1 MDEQLKV
8 RIVVD
13 KSDFNKG
20 ITDVKKELK
29 STANSTKQGV
39 SGVSQEVK
47 SVAGSIKQSI
57 ASAIGVA
64 IPTIGRIR
72 NEIKSLKKELKA
84 PLKGS
89 YEGFAREAERT
100 YSKMYKKYK
109 SQGFDDETA
118 KHKAGWS
125 PEFDEVMGRWN
136 AFNESMEEFER
147 RTSKAHRQLAEV
159 RKTGYDIVTLP
170 FQGMK
175 RGLSSIFSTLGNGLK
190 QTAQFKALALLFRKI
205 KNSDFG
211 EAVGKWAGS
220 IKTAI
225 KESIGAIGA
234 WIKAIIAFAGVI
246 TGVVFSVSKLGDSI
260 DKGSQKMNMSAEQ
273 YQKWSYAMELSGSSI
288 EELREGYNQM
298 SGQISQAVNGTEES
312 QKAFQRLGVNLKDA
326 QGNLRSTGDIFED
339 VVVSLQSM
347 DNATERTALAY
358 KLFGESTSKLNPLL
372 NNNAN
377 FLKDVVRTQ
386 DALGSQMSG
395 SLVSASAKFQ
405 DAITTMKQGW
415 QGFKNVLGETFM
427 PVIQKVVV
435 WVTVAIAKISALL
448 RVLFGIKKD
457 KSSETMNKAT
467 NSVSSYTGAV
477 NKATDAVKKLKKQTM
492 GFDEMNILQGQD
504 TASGSGSGAVDA
516 GYGIDVGG
524 GGSVGTLLP
533 EDALADIESFE
544 KKMDQ
549 IGGKIAGWVTALGI
563 LGGAILFIIGG
574 ISLNIPMILAGA
586 TLCGIGIAV
595 GNGSGVLDG
604 ISPIIKAI
612 VMALGTFA
620 TVLLVVKEAIIAVKG
635 AQAALNIVMNANP
648 IGLVIAAVAALVA
661 AFIYLW
667 NNCEEF
673 RQFFINL
680 WEQLKEVVKAVADW
694 FVQAW
699 TDIKNFF
706 VNLWNSIKDGAVN
719 VWNGIKNVFSVVGN
733 WFYNSVISPVANFF
747 SGMWNKLKSG
757 AKNAWDGIKS
767 VFSTVANFFGDVF
780 SKAWKKV
787 KDIFSTGGKIFDGIK
802 DGIVKAFKTI
812 VNAIISGINKVV
824 AIPFNGINW
833 ALNKIKSVSILGLKP
848 FDWISTI
855 SVPQIPKLAKGGI
868 TNGATLAEIGE
879 AGREMVLP
887 LEANTQWM
895 DLLAEK
901 INQRQGRSIPTKLIL
916 QVNGRTFGETAIEN
930 INEITK
936 QTGTLPLVFA

>member
-47 SVAGSIKQSI
+47 NVAGSIRQSI
-57 ASAIGVA
+57 ATAIGVA
-64 IPTIGRIR
+64 IPQIGLVKKEVKALK
-72 NEIKSLKKELKA
+72 NEI
-84 PLKGS
+84 KGS
-89 YEGFAREAERT
+89 YEGFAREFDRT

-109 SQGFDDETA
+109 SQGFDDKTA
-118 KHKAGWS
+118 QQKAAWS
-125 PEFDEVMGRWN
+125 PEVNDVMGRWDK
-136 AFNESMEEFER
+136 FNEGMEELAGQ
-147 RTSKAHRQLAEV
+147 TSLAHVKLVEL
-159 RKTGYDIVTLP
+159 RKTVYDVATRPL
-170 FQGMK
+170 QAMK

-190 QTAQFKALALLFRKI
+190 ETAQFKALASLFGKI

-211 EAVGKWAGS
+211 EAVSKWAGS

-234 WIKAIIAFAGVI
+234 WIKALIAFAGVI
-246 TGVVFSVSKLGDSI
+246 TAVVNSVTKLGDSI
-260 DKGSQKMNMSAEQ
+260 DKGSQRMNMSTEQ
-273 YQKWSYAMELSGSSI
+273 YQKWAYAMELSGSSI

-372 NNNAN
+372 NNNGN

-467 NSVSSYTGAV
+467 TSVSSYTGAV

-504 TASGSGSGAVDA
+504 TASGSGSGAGDA
-516 GYGIDVGG
+516 GYGIDI
-524 GGSVGTLLP
+524 GGSEGSIGTLLP
-533 EDALADIESFE
+533 EDALTDIENFE

-549 IGGKIAGWVTALGI
+549 IGGKIAGWVTALAI
-563 LGGAILFIIGG
+563 LGGAILLVIGAL
-574 ISLNIPMILAGA
+574 SLNIPMVLAGA
-586 TLCGIGIAV
+586 ALCGIGIAV
-595 GNGSGVLDG
+595 GDASGTFSAWGDWLNGIWESISTWFSNTISAIGDFFSRVWNG
-604 ISPIIKAI
+604 IKEGAKSAVDAI
-612 VMALGTFA
+612 VGFFSN
-620 TVLLVVKEAIIAVKG
+620 IAVWYYT
-635 AQAALNIVMNANP
+635 NVIEP
-648 IGLVIAAVAALVA
+648 INN
-661 AFIYLW
+661 FFSDLW
-667 NNCEEF
+667 KS
-673 RQFFINL
+673 I
-680 WEQLKEVVKAVADW
+680 KETAKSVADW
-694 FVQAW
+694 FVEAW
-699 TDIKNFF
+699 NNIKDFF
-706 VNLWNSIKDGAVN
+706 VNLWTKIKDGAVN
-719 VWNGIKNVFSVVGN
+719 GWNNIKNVFSTVGT
-733 WFYNSVISPVANFF
+733 WYYSHVIEPVNNFF
-747 SGMWNKLKSG
+747 SGMWDKVKNG
-757 AKNAWDGIKS
+757 AKNAWDGIKN
-767 VFSTVANFFGDVF
+767 VFSTVAQFFGDIF

-802 DGIVKAFKTI
+802 EGIVNAFKAI
-812 VNAIISGINKVV
+812 VNAIITGINKVV

-887 LEANTQWM
+887 LESNTQWM
-895 DLLAEK
+895 DLLADK

>member
-8 RIVVD
+8 KIVVD

-57 ASAIGVA
+57 ATAIGVA
-64 IPTIGRIR
+64 IPQIGLVKKEIR
-72 NEIKSLKKELKA
+72 ALKNEIKGSTEAFERETTRTFKKI
-84 PLKGS
+84 
-89 YEGFAREAERT
+89 
-100 YSKMYKKYK
+100 YKKYK
-109 SQGFDDETA
+109 SQGFDNKTA
-118 KHKAGWS
+118 IVKAQQA
-125 PEFDEVMGRWN
+125 PELKEVLGRWDAFDEKMG
-136 AFNESMEEFER
+136 ELEKQ
-147 RTSKAHRQLAEV
+147 TSKAHVALV
-159 RKTGYDIVTLP
+159 RFQKTVYDMATRPL
-170 FQGMK
+170 QAMK

-190 QTAQFKALALLFRKI
+190 ATAQFKALSLLFGKI
-205 KNSDFG
+205 KDSKL
-211 EAVGKWAGS
+211 GKAIERWSGS
-220 IKTAI
+220 VKTAI
-225 KESIGAIGA
+225 GENIKAIKAWVKSIIYTIGAITA
-234 WIKAIIAFAGVI
+234 
-246 TGVVFSVSKLGDSI
+246 VVFSVSKLGDSI
-260 DKGSQKMNMSAEQ
+260 DKGSQKMNMSTDQ
-273 YQKWSYAMELSGSSI
+273 YQKWAYAMELSGSSI

-415 QGFKNVLGETFM
+415 QGFKNVLGETFL

-435 WVTVAIAKISALL
+435 WITVAVAKISALL

-457 KSSETMNKAT
+457 KSSETMSKAT

-504 TASGSGSGAVDA
+504 TASGSGSGAGDV
-516 GYGIDVGG
+516 GYGVNVGG
-524 GGSVGTLLP
+524 SEGSIGTLLP

-544 KKMDQ
+544 KKMDE
-549 IGGKIAGWVTALGI
+549 IGGKVAGWVTALSI
-563 LGGAILFIIGG
+563 LGGVILLVIGAL
-574 ISLNIPMILAGA
+574 SLNIPMVLAGV
-586 TLCGIGIAV
+586 TLAGIGVAV
-595 GNGSGVLDG
+595 GDASGTFSAWDEWLNGIWES
-604 ISPIIKAI
+604 ISTWFSNTISAIGDFFSRVWNDIKEGAKSAVDAI
-612 VMALGTFA
+612 VGFFA
-620 TVLLVVKEAIIAVKG
+620 
-635 AQAALNIVMNANP
+635 NIGEWFYTNVIEP
-648 IGLVIAAVAALVA
+648 IGN
-661 AFIYLW
+661 FFSELW
-667 NNCEEF
+667 QN
-673 RQFFINL
+673 I
-680 WEQLKEVVKAVADW
+680 KETAKSVADW
-694 FVQAW
+694 FVEAW
-699 TDIKNFF
+699 TDIKDFF
-706 VNLWNSIKDGAVN
+706 VNIWNSIKEKASNTWD
-719 VWNGIKNVFSVVGN
+719 GIKNVFSVVGN
-733 WFYNSVISPVANFF
+733 WFYDKVISPVANFF
-747 SGMWNKLKSG
+747 SGMWNKLKNG

-767 VFSTVANFFGDVF
+767 VFSTVANFFGDIF

-802 DGIVKAFKTI
+802 DGIVNAFKAI
-812 VNAIISGINKVV
+812 VNAIISGINRVV

-855 SVPQIPKLAKGGI
+855 SVPQIPRLAKGGI

-895 DLLAEK
+895 DLLADK
-901 INQRQGRSIPTKLIL
+901 INQRQGRSTPTKLIL

>member
-8 RIVVD
+8 KIVVD

-20 ITDVKKELK
+20 ITDVKKELN
-29 STANSTKQGV
+29 STAKSTKQGV
-39 SGVSQEVK
+39 SGVSQEVMNA
-47 SVAGSIKQSI
+47 AGIIKQSI
-57 ASAIGVA
+57 SSALGVA
-64 IPTIGRIR
+64 LPTIGLIR
-72 NEIKSLKKELKA
+72 KEVKGLSKELKEVFKSGTY
-84 PLKGS
+84 KGF
-89 YEGFAREAERT
+89 EREFVQT
-100 YSKMYKKYK
+100 FDKVYKKFRDK
-109 SQGFDDETA
+109 GFSDMEARDKASSTPEVEKALEQWEAYNTKMEAVKKGMTEAQSALFDYRDDMNDFF
-118 KHKAGWS
+118 KRIGDIGPIKAIK
-125 PEFDEVMGRWN
+125 N
-136 AFNESMEEFER
+136 AF
-147 RTSKAHRQLAEV
+147 
-159 RKTGYDIVTLP
+159 
-170 FQGMK
+170 
-175 RGLSSIFSTLGNGLK
+175 SSLGKGLK
-190 QTAQFKALALLFRKI
+190 ETAQFKALANVFQKI
-205 KNSDFG
+205 KNSRFG
-211 EAVGKWAGS
+211 EWFRHLG
-220 IKTAI
+220 TAI

-234 WIKAIIAFAGVI
+234 WIKAIIAFAGAM
-246 TGVVFSVSKLGDSI
+246 TAVVFSVSKLGDSI
-260 DKGSQKMNMSAEQ
+260 DKGSQRMNMSAEQ
-273 YQKWSYAMELSGSSI
+273 YQKWAYAMELSGSSI

-372 NNNAN
+372 NNNGN

-467 NSVSSYTGAV
+467 NSVSSYAGAV

-504 TASGSGSGAVDA
+504 TASGSGSGAGDV
-516 GYGIDVGG
+516 GYGINVGG
-524 GGSVGTLLP
+524 SEGSIGTLLP
-533 EDALADIESFE
+533 EDALADIENFE

-563 LGGAILFIIGG
+563 LGGMILLIIGAY
-574 ISLNIPMILAGA
+574 SLNIPMVLAGA
-586 TLCGIGIAV
+586 TLAGIGIAV
-595 GNGSGVLDG
+595 GDASGTFSAWDEWLNGIWESISTWFSNTISAIGDFFSRVWNG
-604 ISPIIKAI
+604 IKEGAKSAVDAI
-612 VMALGTFA
+612 VGFFS
-620 TVLLVVKEAIIAVKG
+620 
-635 AQAALNIVMNANP
+635 NIGNWFYTNVIEP
-648 IGLVIAAVAALVA
+648 IGN
-661 AFIYLW
+661 FFSDLW
-667 NNCEEF
+667 
-673 RQFFINL
+673 QSI
-680 WEQLKEVVKAVADW
+680 KETAKSVADW
-694 FVQAW
+694 FVEAW

-706 VNLWNSIKDGAVN
+706 VDTWNSIKEKASNTWD
-719 VWNGIKNVFSVVGN
+719 GIKNVFSVVGN

-747 SGMWNKLKSG
+747 SGMWDKVKNG
-757 AKNAWDGIKS
+757 AKNAWEGIKS
-767 VFSTVANFFGDVF
+767 VFSTVANFFGDIF

-802 DGIVKAFKTI
+802 DGIVNAFKAI
-812 VNAIISGINKVV
+812 VNAIITGINRVV
-824 AIPFNGINW
+824 AIPFDGINW
-833 ALNKIKSVSILGLKP
+833 ALNKIKNISIFGLKP
-848 FDWISTI
+848 FDWIYTI
-855 SVPQIPKLAKGGI
+855 SVPQIPRLAKGGI

-887 LEANTQWM
+887 LESNTQWM
-895 DLLAEK
+895 DLLADK

-916 QVNGRTFGETAIEN
+916 QVNGRTLGETTIEN

>member
-47 SVAGSIKQSI
+47 DAAGMIKQSI
-57 ASAIGVA
+57 SSALGVA
-64 IPTIGRIR
+64 LPTIGLIR
-72 NEIKSLKKELKA
+72 KEVKGLSKELKEVFKSGTY
-84 PLKGS
+84 KG
-89 YEGFAREAERT
+89 
-100 YSKMYKKYK
+100 
-109 SQGFDDETA
+109 
-118 KHKAGWS
+118 
-125 PEFDEVMGRWN
+125 
-136 AFNESMEEFER
+136 FER
-147 RTSKAHRQLAEV
+147 GFIQAFDKAYEKFRDMGFSDMGARDKASSTPEV
-159 RKTGYDIVTLP
+159 EEALEQWEAYNTKMDAV
-170 FQGMK
+170 K
-175 RGLSSIFSTLGNGLK
+175 RGMSEAQIAFIDFKDDMRDKVTRPVQVAKKALLVLGNGLK
-190 QTAQFKALALLFRKI
+190 ETAQFQALAIAFQRI
-205 KNSDFG
+205 KNSRFG
-211 EAVGKWAGS
+211 EWVRHLG
-220 IKTAI
+220 TAI
-225 KESIGAIGA
+225 KESIGVIAGWA
-234 WIKAIIAFAGVI
+234 AALIAFAAVI
-246 TGVVFSVSKLGDSI
+246 TKVVNSVTKLGDSI
-260 DKGSQKMNMSAEQ
+260 DKGSQKMNMSTEQ
-273 YQKWSYAMELSGSSI
+273 YQKWAYAMELSGSSI

-372 NNNAN
+372 NNNGN

-386 DALGSQMSG
+386 EALGSQMSG
-395 SLVSASAKFQ
+395 SLVAASAKFQ

-435 WVTVAIAKISALL
+435 WITVAIAKISALL

-467 NSVSSYTGAV
+467 TSVSSYTGAV

-504 TASGSGSGAVDA
+504 TASGSGSGAGDV

-524 GGSVGTLLP
+524 SEGSIGTLLP

-549 IGGKIAGWVTALGI
+549 IGGKIAGWVTALAI
-563 LGGAILFIIGG
+563 LGGGILFVIGAL
-574 ISLNIPMILAGA
+574 SLNIPLFLAGA
-586 TLCGIGIAV
+586 TLAGIGVAV
-595 GNGSGVLDG
+595 GDASGTFSAWGEWLNGIWESISTWFSNTISAIGDFFTRVWNG
-604 ISPIIKAI
+604 IKEGAKSAVDAI
-612 VMALGTFA
+612 VGFFSNIGQWFYTNVIEPVGNFFTDLWQSI
-620 TVLLVVKEAIIAVKG
+620 KETA
-635 AQAALNIVMNANP
+635 
-648 IGLVIAAVAALVA
+648 
-661 AFIYLW
+661 
-667 NNCEEF
+667 
-673 RQFFINL
+673 
-680 WEQLKEVVKAVADW
+680 KAVADW

-699 TDIKNFF
+699 TDIKDFF
-706 VNLWNSIKDGAVN
+706 VNIWNSIKEKASNTWD
-719 VWNGIKNVFSVVGN
+719 GIKNVFSVVGN
-733 WFYNSVISPVANFF
+733 WFHDKVISPVANFF
-747 SGMWNKLKSG
+747 SGMWDKLKNG
-757 AKNAWDGIKS
+757 AKNAWAGIKS
-767 VFSTVANFFGDVF
+767 VFSTVANFFGDIF

-802 DGIVKAFKTI
+802 DGIVNAFKAI
-812 VNAIISGINKVV
+812 VNAIITGINKVV

-833 ALNKIKSVSILGLKP
+833 ALNKIKSISILGLKP
-848 FDWISTI
+848 FDWIDTI

-887 LEANTQWM
+887 LESNTQWM
-895 DLLAEK
+895 DLLADK

-916 QVNGRTFGETAIEN
+916 QVNGRTLGETAIEN

>member
-8 RIVVD
+8 KIVVD

-57 ASAIGVA
+57 ATAIGVA
-64 IPTIGRIR
+64 IPQIGLVKKEVKALK
-72 NEIKSLKKELKA
+72 NEI
-84 PLKGS
+84 KGS
-89 YEGFAREAERT
+89 YEGFAREFDRT

-109 SQGFDDETA
+109 SQGFDDKTA
-118 KHKAGWS
+118 QQKAAWS
-125 PEFDEVMGRWN
+125 PEVDDVMERWD
-136 AFNESMEEFER
+136 AFNEKMENLAGQ
-147 RTSKAHRQLAEV
+147 TSEAHVKLVEL
-159 RKTGYDIVTLP
+159 RKTVYDIVTRPL
-170 FQGMK
+170 QAMK
-175 RGLSSIFSTLGNGLK
+175 RGLSSIFSTLGNGLRE
-190 QTAQFKALALLFRKI
+190 TSQFQGLASLFGKL
-205 KNSDFG
+205 KNSKFG
-211 EAVGKWAGS
+211 EAVSKWGGS
-220 IKTAI
+220 LKTAL

-246 TGVVFSVSKLGDSI
+246 TAVVNSVTKLGDSI
-260 DKGSQKMNMSAEQ
+260 DKGSQRMNMSTEQ
-273 YQKWSYAMELSGSSI
+273 YQKWAYAMELSGSSI

-372 NNNAN
+372 NNNGN
-377 FLKDVVRTQ
+377 FLRDVVRTQ

-395 SLVSASAKFQ
+395 SLVAASAKYQ
-405 DAITTMKQGW
+405 DAITTMKQAW
-415 QGFKNVLGETFM
+415 QGFKNVLGETFL

-435 WVTVAIAKISALL
+435 WVTVAVAKISALL

-477 NKATDAVKKLKKQTM
+477 NKATKAVKELKKQTM

-504 TASGSGSGAVDA
+504 TASGSGSGAGDV

-524 GGSVGTLLP
+524 SEGSIGTLLP

-549 IGGKIAGWVTALGI
+549 IGGKIAGWVTALSI
-563 LGGAILFIIGG
+563 LGGMILLVIGAW
-574 ISLNIPMILAGA
+574 SLNVPMVLAGA
-586 TLCGIGIAV
+586 ALTGIGLSIGETSGTLAAWDEWLNGIWESISTWFSNTISAIGDFFSRVWNDIKEGAKSAV
-595 GNGSGVLDG
+595 D
-604 ISPIIKAI
+604 AI
-612 VMALGTFA
+612 VGFFS
-620 TVLLVVKEAIIAVKG
+620 
-635 AQAALNIVMNANP
+635 NIGDWFYTNVIEP
-648 IGLVIAAVAALVA
+648 IGNFFSDLWQSIKDIAQSVG
-661 AFIYLW
+661 
-667 NNCEEF
+667 
-673 RQFFINL
+673 
-680 WEQLKEVVKAVADW
+680 DW

-699 TDIKNFF
+699 TDIKDFF
-706 VNLWNSIKDGAVN
+706 INLWNSIKEKASN
-719 VWNGIKNVFSVVGN
+719 TWEGIKNVFSVVGN
-733 WFYNSVISPVANFF
+733 WFYNSVISPVTNFF
-747 SGMWNKLKSG
+747 SGMWNKLKNG

-767 VFSTVANFFGDVF
+767 VFSTVGQFFGDVF

-787 KDIFSTGGKIFDGIK
+787 KDVFSTGGKIFDGIK
-802 DGIVKAFKTI
+802 DGIVNAFKAI
-812 VNAIISGINKVV
+812 VNAIISGINRVV

-855 SVPQIPKLAKGGI
+855 SVPQIPRLAKGGI

-887 LEANTQWM
+887 LESNTQWM
-895 DLLAEK
+895 DLLADK
-901 INQRQGRSIPTKLIL
+901 INQRQGRSTPTKLIL
-916 QVNGRTFGETAIEN
+916 QVNGRTLGETTIEN

>member
-8 RIVVD
+8 KIVVD

-39 SGVSQEVK
+39 SGVSQEIK

-109 SQGFDDETA
+109 SQGFDDKTA
-118 KHKAGWS
+118 QQKAGWS

-147 RTSKAHRQLAEV
+147 RTSLAKRQLVEV

-170 FQGMK
+170 FQGVK

-190 QTAQFKALALLFRKI
+190 QTAQFKALSSLFRKI

-211 EAVGKWAGS
+211 EAVSKWAGS

-260 DKGSQKMNMSAEQ
+260 DKGSQRMNMSAEQ
-273 YQKWSYAMELSGSSI
+273 YQKWAYAMKLSGSSI

-298 SGQISQAVNGTEES
+298 SGQISQAVNGTKES
-312 QKAFQRLGVNLKDA
+312 QKAFQRLGVNLKDTK
-326 QGNLRSTGDIFED
+326 GNLRSTGDIFED
-339 VVVSLQSM
+339 VVVSLQNM

-358 KLFGESTSKLNPLL
+358 KLFGESVSKLNPLL

-377 FLKDVVRTQ
+377 LLREVVRTQ
-386 DALGSQMSG
+386 NALGSQMSDN
-395 SLVSASAKFQ
+395 LVAESAKLQ
-405 DAITTMKQGW
+405 DAIATLGQAW
-415 QGFKNVLGETFM
+415 QGFKNLLGETFL
-427 PVIQKVVV
+427 PIIQKVVV
-435 WVTVAIAKISALL
+435 WITVAIAKITILL

-467 NSVSSYTGAV
+467 NSVSSYTGAIS
-477 NKATDAVKKLKKQTM
+477 KATDAVKEFKKQTM
-492 GFDEMNILQGQD
+492 GFDEMNIIQPTD
-504 TASGSGSGAVDA
+504 MATGSGAGAGDA
-516 GYGIDVGG
+516 GYNINM
-524 GGSVGTLLP
+524 GGSEGSLGSLLP
-533 EDALADIESFE
+533 EDALADIEAFE
-544 KKMDQ
+544 KKMDE
-549 IGGKIAGWVTALGI
+549 IGSKVAGWVTGLSI
-563 LGGAILFIIGG
+563 LAGLILLIIGAF
-574 ISLNIPMILAGA
+574 SLNIPLVLAGV
-586 TLCGIGIAV
+586 TLGGVGVAIGDASGTFSAWDEWLNGIGESISNWFSNTISAIGDFFTNIWNDIKDGAKSAV
-595 GNGSGVLDG
+595 DA
-604 ISPIIKAI
+604 IKGFFSDI
-612 VMALGTFA
+612 GDWFYTNVI
-620 TVLLVVKEAIIAVKG
+620 E
-635 AQAALNIVMNANP
+635 P
-648 IGLVIAAVAALVA
+648 IGNFFSDLWQDIKDIA
-661 AFIYLW
+661 
-667 NNCEEF
+667 NS
-673 RQFFINL
+673 
-680 WEQLKEVVKAVADW
+680 VADW

-706 VNLWNSIKDGAVN
+706 VDTWNSIKEKASNTWD
-719 VWNGIKNVFSVVGN
+719 GIKNVFSTVGN
-733 WFYNSVISPVANFF
+733 WFHDKVISPVGDFF
-747 SGMWNKLKSG
+747 SGMWGKLKKG
-757 AKNAWDGIKS
+757 AKDAWAGIKD
-767 VFSTVANFFGDVF
+767 VFSTVANFFGDIF

-802 DGIVKAFKTI
+802 DGIVDAFKTI
-812 VNAIISGINKVV
+812 VNAIITGINKVV
-824 AIPFNGINW
+824 ALPFKGINW
-833 ALNKIKSVSILGLKP
+833 ALNKIKNIEILGLKP
-848 FDWISTI
+848 FDWIDTI

-868 TNGATLAEIGE
+868 TNDATLAEIGE

>member
-8 RIVVD
+8 KIVVD

-47 SVAGSIKQSI
+47 GVAGSIKQSI

-72 NEIKSLKKELKA
+72 NEIKSLKKELKT

-109 SQGFDDETA
+109 SQGFDDKTA
-118 KHKAGWS
+118 QHKAGWS
-125 PEFDEVMGRWN
+125 PEFEKVMVGWN

-147 RTSKAHRQLAEV
+147 RTSLAKRQLVEV

-170 FQGMK
+170 FQGLK

-190 QTAQFKALALLFRKI
+190 QTAQFKALSSLFRKI

-211 EAVGKWAGS
+211 EAVSKWAGS

-260 DKGSQKMNMSAEQ
+260 DKGSQRMNMSAEQ
-273 YQKWSYAMELSGSSI
+273 YQKWAYAMKLSGSSI

-298 SGQISQAVNGTEES
+298 SGQISQAVNGTKES
-312 QKAFQRLGVNLKDA
+312 QKAFQRLGVNLKDTK
-326 QGNLRSTGDIFED
+326 GNLRSTGDIFED
-339 VVVSLQSM
+339 VVVSLQNM

-358 KLFGESTSKLNPLL
+358 KLFGESVSKLNPLL

-377 FLKDVVRTQ
+377 LLREVVRTQ
-386 DALGSQMSG
+386 NALGSQMSDN
-395 SLVSASAKFQ
+395 LVAESAKFQ
-405 DAITTMKQGW
+405 DAIATLGQAW
-415 QGFKNVLGETFM
+415 QGFKNLLGETFL
-427 PVIQKVVV
+427 PIIQKVVV
-435 WVTVAIAKISALL
+435 WITVAIAKITILL

-467 NSVSSYTGAV
+467 NSVSSYAGAV
-477 NKATDAVKKLKKQTM
+477 SKATDAVKEFKKQTM
-492 GFDEMNILQGQD
+492 GFDEMNIIQPTD
-504 TASGSGSGAVDA
+504 MATGSGAGAGDA
-516 GYGIDVGG
+516 GYNINM
-524 GGSVGTLLP
+524 GGSEGSIGSLLP
-533 EDALADIESFE
+533 EDALADIEAFE
-544 KKMDQ
+544 KKMDE
-549 IGGKIAGWVTALGI
+549 IGGKVAGWVTGLSI
-563 LGGAILFIIGG
+563 LAGLILLIIGAF
-574 ISLNIPMILAGA
+574 SLNIPLVLAGV
-586 TLCGIGIAV
+586 TLGGVGVAIGDASGTFSAWDEWLNGIGESISNWFSNTISAIGDFFTNIWNDIKDGAKSAV
-595 GNGSGVLDG
+595 DA
-604 ISPIIKAI
+604 IKGFFSDI
-612 VMALGTFA
+612 GDWFYTNVI
-620 TVLLVVKEAIIAVKG
+620 E
-635 AQAALNIVMNANP
+635 P
-648 IGLVIAAVAALVA
+648 IGNFFSDLWQDIKDIA
-661 AFIYLW
+661 
-667 NNCEEF
+667 NS
-673 RQFFINL
+673 
-680 WEQLKEVVKAVADW
+680 VADW

-706 VNLWNSIKDGAVN
+706 VDTWNSIKEKASNTWD
-719 VWNGIKNVFSVVGN
+719 GIKNVFSTVGN
-733 WFYNSVISPVANFF
+733 WFHEKVISPVGDFF
-747 SGMWNKLKSG
+747 SGMWGKLKKG
-757 AKNAWDGIKS
+757 AKDAWAGIKD
-767 VFSTVANFFGDVF
+767 VFSTVANFFGDIF

-802 DGIVKAFKTI
+802 DGIVDAFKTI
-812 VNAIISGINKVV
+812 VNAIITGINKVV
-824 AIPFNGINW
+824 ALPFKGINW
-833 ALNKIKSVSILGLKP
+833 ALNKIKNIEILGLKP
-848 FDWISTI
+848 FDWIDTI

-916 QVNGRTFGETAIEN
+916 
-930 INEITK
+930 
-936 QTGTLPLVFA
+936 

>member
-20 ITDVKKELK
+20 ITEVKKELN
-29 STANSTKQGV
+29 STTKSTKQGV

-57 ASAIGVA
+57 ATAIGVA
-64 IPTIGRIR
+64 IPSIGLVKKEVKALK
-72 NEIKSLKKELKA
+72 NEI
-84 PLKGS
+84 KGS
-89 YEGFAREAERT
+89 YEGFAREYDRT

-109 SQGFDDETA
+109 SQGFDDKTA
-118 KHKAGWS
+118 QQKAGWS
-125 PEFDEVMGRWN
+125 PEVNNVMERWD
-136 AFNESMEEFER
+136 AFNDKMEKLAGQ
-147 RTSKAHRQLAEV
+147 TSEAHVKLVEL
-159 RKTGYDIVTLP
+159 RKTVYDVVTLP
-170 FQGMK
+170 LQGMK
-175 RGLSSIFSTLGNGLK
+175 RGLSSIFSTLGKGLK
-190 QTAQFKALALLFRKI
+190 ETAQFKALSLLFRKI
-205 KNSDFG
+205 KDSKPG
-211 EAVGKWAGS
+211 EAVEKWAGS
-220 IKTAI
+220 VKTAI
-225 KESIGAIGA
+225 GENIKAIKAWVKTIIYTIGAITA
-234 WIKAIIAFAGVI
+234 
-246 TGVVFSVSKLGDSI
+246 VVFSVSKLGDSI
-260 DKGSQKMNMSAEQ
+260 DKGSQRMNMSTEQ
-273 YQKWSYAMELSGSSI
+273 YQKWAYAMELSGSSI

-372 NNNAN
+372 NNNGN

-435 WVTVAIAKISALL
+435 WVTVAVAKISALL

-467 NSVSSYTGAV
+467 TSVSSYTGAV

-504 TASGSGSGAVDA
+504 TASGSGSGAGDA

-524 GGSVGTLLP
+524 SEGSLGTLLP
-533 EDALADIESFE
+533 EDALADIENFE

-549 IGGKIAGWVTALGI
+549 IGGKISGWVTALAI
-563 LGGAILFIIGG
+563 LGGGILFVIGAL
-574 ISLNIPMILAGA
+574 SLNIPMFLAGA
-586 TLCGIGIAV
+586 TLAGIGIGIGNASGTFSAWGDWLNGIWESISTWFSNTISAIGDFFSNIWNDIKEGAKAAV
-595 GNGSGVLDG
+595 D
-604 ISPIIKAI
+604 AI
-612 VMALGTFA
+612 VGFFA
-620 TVLLVVKEAIIAVKG
+620 
-635 AQAALNIVMNANP
+635 NIGEWFYTNVIEP
-648 IGLVIAAVAALVA
+648 IGNFFSDLWQSIKDIA
-661 AFIYLW
+661 
-667 NNCEEF
+667 
-673 RQFFINL
+673 QS
-680 WEQLKEVVKAVADW
+680 VADW

-706 VNLWNSIKDGAVN
+706 VDIWNSIKEKASN
-719 VWNGIKNVFSVVGN
+719 TWEGIKNVFSVVRN
-733 WFYNSVISPVANFF
+733 WFHDKVISPVADFF
-747 SGMWNKLKSG
+747 SGMWNKLKNG
-757 AKNAWDGIKS
+757 AKDAWAGIKN
-767 VFSTVANFFGDVF
+767 VFSTVANFFGDIF

-802 DGIVKAFKTI
+802 DGIVDAFKTI
-812 VNAIISGINKVV
+812 VNAIITGINKVI
-824 AIPFNGINW
+824 ALPFKGINW
-833 ALNKIKSVSILGLKP
+833 ALNKIKNIEILGLKP

-887 LEANTQWM
+887 LESNTQWM
-895 DLLAEK
+895 DLLADK

>member
-57 ASAIGVA
+57 ATAIGVA
-64 IPTIGRIR
+64 IPSIGLVKK
-72 NEIKSLKKELKA
+72 EIKSLKNEI
-84 PLKGS
+84 KGS

-109 SQGFDDETA
+109 SQGFDDKTA
-118 KHKAGWS
+118 QQKAGWS

-136 AFNESMEEFER
+136 AFNEEMEGLER
-147 RTSKAHRQLAEV
+147 RTSLAHRNLVEL
-159 RKTGYDIVTLP
+159 RKTVYDMATRPL
-170 FQGMK
+170 QAMK

-190 QTAQFKALALLFRKI
+190 ETGQFKALSSLFRKI

-211 EAVGKWAGS
+211 EAVSKWAGS
-220 IKTAI
+220 LKTAL

-246 TGVVFSVSKLGDSI
+246 TAVVNSVTKLGDSI
-260 DKGSQKMNMSAEQ
+260 DKGSQKMNMSTEQ
-273 YQKWSYAMELSGSSI
+273 YQKWAYAMELSGSSI

-372 NNNAN
+372 NSNAN

-405 DAITTMKQGW
+405 DAITTMKQAW

-435 WVTVAIAKISALL
+435 WVTVAVAKISALL

-467 NSVSSYTGAV
+467 TSVSSYTGAV

-504 TASGSGSGAVDA
+504 SGSGSGSGAGDV

-524 GGSVGTLLP
+524 SEGSIGTLLP

-549 IGGKIAGWVTALGI
+549 IGGKVAGWVTALSI
-563 LGGAILFIIGG
+563 LGGVILLVIGAL
-574 ISLNIPMILAGA
+574 SLNIPMVLAGV
-586 TLCGIGIAV
+586 TLAGIGIGI
-595 GNGSGVLDG
+595 GNAS
-604 ISPIIKAI
+604 
-612 VMALGTFA
+612 GTFSA
-620 TVLLVVKEAIIAVKG
+620 WGEWLNGIWESISTWFSNTISAIGDFFSRVWNGIKEGAKSAVDAIKGFFSNIAVWYYT
-635 AQAALNIVMNANP
+635 NVIEPINNFF
-648 IGLVIAAVAALVA
+648 IGLWQSIKDTA
-661 AFIYLW
+661 
-667 NNCEEF
+667 
-673 RQFFINL
+673 
-680 WEQLKEVVKAVADW
+680 KSVADW
-694 FVQAW
+694 FVEAW
-699 TDIKNFF
+699 NNIKDFF
-706 VNLWNSIKDGAVN
+706 VNLWTKIKDGAVN
-719 VWNGIKNVFSVVGN
+719 GWNNIKNVFSTVGTWYYTN
-733 WFYNSVISPVANFF
+733 VIEPVNNFF
-747 SGMWNKLKSG
+747 SKMWDKVKNG
-757 AKNAWDGIKS
+757 AKNAWDGIKN
-767 VFSTVANFFGDVF
+767 VFSTVAQFFGDIF

-802 DGIVKAFKTI
+802 DGIVNAFKAI
-812 VNAIISGINKVV
+812 VNAIITGINKVV
-824 AIPFNGINW
+824 SIPFNGINW
-833 ALNKIKSVSILGLKP
+833 ALNKIKSIEILGLKP

-887 LEANTQWM
+887 LESNTQWM
-895 DLLAEK
+895 DLLADK

>member
-20 ITDVKKELK
+20 ITDVKKELS

-39 SGVSQEVK
+39 SGVSQEIRAA
-47 SVAGSIKQSI
+47 AGSIRQSI
-57 ASAIGVA
+57 ATAIGVA
-64 IPTIGRIR
+64 IPQIGRVKKEVR
-72 NEIKSLKKELKA
+72 SLKNE
-84 PLKGS
+84 LKGS
-89 YEGFAREAERT
+89 TEGFERETTRIF
-100 YSKMYKKYK
+100 KKQYKKYK
-109 SQGFDDETA
+109 SQGFDNKTA
-118 KHKAGWS
+118 IVKAGQSKEIKEILGKWDA
-125 PEFDEVMGRWN
+125 FDGKMG
-136 AFNESMEEFER
+136 ELEKQ
-147 RTSKAHRQLAEV
+147 TSKAHRQLVEF
-159 RKTGYDIVTLP
+159 RKTVYHIMTLP

-190 QTAQFKALALLFRKI
+190 DTSQFQGLASLFGKI
-205 KNSDFG
+205 KNSKFG
-211 EAVGKWAGS
+211 QAVGKWAGS
-220 IKTAI
+220 LKTAI
-225 KESIGAIGA
+225 KESIGAIAA
-234 WIKAIIAFAGVI
+234 WIKGLIAAAGVI
-246 TGVVFSVSKLGDSI
+246 TAVVNSVSKLGDSI
-260 DKGSQKMNMSAEQ
+260 DKGSQRMNMSAEQ
-273 YQKWSYAMELSGSSI
+273 YQKWAYAMELSGSSI

-372 NNNAN
+372 NNNGN

-395 SLVSASAKFQ
+395 SLVAASAKFQ

-467 NSVSSYTGAV
+467 TSVSSYTGAV

-504 TASGSGSGAVDA
+504 TASGSGSGAGDA

-524 GGSVGTLLP
+524 SEGSIGTLLP
-533 EDALADIESFE
+533 EDALADIENFE

-563 LGGAILFIIGG
+563 LGGAILLVIGAL
-574 ISLNIPMILAGA
+574 SLNIPMILAGA

-612 VMALGTFA
+612 VMALGTFTA
-620 TVLLVVKEAIIAVKG
+620 VLLVVKEAIIAVKG

-648 IGLVIAAVAALVA
+648 IGLVIAAVAALVV

-694 FVQAW
+694 FVEAW
-699 TDIKNFF
+699 NNIKDFF
-706 VNLWNSIKDGAVN
+706 INLWNSIKDGAVN
-719 VWNGIKNVFSVVGN
+719 GWNGIKNVFSVVGS
-733 WFYNSVISPVANFF
+733 WFYNSVISPVTNFF
-747 SGMWNKLKSG
+747 SGMWDKVKNG
-757 AKNAWDGIKS
+757 AKNAWDGIKN
-767 VFSTVANFFGDVF
+767 VFSTVAQFFGDVF

-802 DGIVKAFKTI
+802 DGIVNAFKAI
-812 VNAIISGINKVV
+812 VNAIISGINRVI
-824 AIPFNGINW
+824 AIPFDGINW
-833 ALNKIKSVSILGLKP
+833 ALNKIRNVSIFGLKP
-848 FDWISTI
+848 FDWIYTI
-855 SVPQIPKLAKGGI
+855 SVPQIPRLAKGGI

-887 LEANTQWM
+887 LESNTQWM
-895 DLLAEK
+895 DLLADK

-916 QVNGRTFGETAIEN
+916 QVNGRTLGETTIEN

>member
-8 RIVVD
+8 KIVVD

-29 STANSTKQGV
+29 STADSTKQGV

-57 ASAIGVA
+57 ATAIGVA
-64 IPTIGRIR
+64 IPQIGRVKKEVNALK
-72 NEIKSLKKELKA
+72 NEI
-84 PLKGS
+84 KGS
-89 YEGFAREAERT
+89 YEGFAREYERT

-109 SQGFDDETA
+109 SQGFDNKTA
-118 KHKAGWS
+118 QHKAAWS
-125 PEFDEVMGRWN
+125 PEVNNAMKKWD
-136 AFNESMEEFER
+136 AFNESMGELER
-147 RTSKAHRQLAEV
+147 RTSTAYVRLVEL
-159 RKTGYDIVTLP
+159 RKTVYDVATLP
-170 FQGMK
+170 FQGIK
-175 RGLSSIFSTLGNGLK
+175 RGLSSIFSTLGNGLN
-190 QTAQFKALALLFRKI
+190 QTAQFKALSSLFRKI

-211 EAVGKWAGS
+211 EAVSKWAGS

-260 DKGSQKMNMSAEQ
+260 DKGSQKMNMSAKQ
-273 YQKWSYAMELSGSSI
+273 YQKWAYAMKLSGSSI

-298 SGQISQAVNGTEES
+298 SGQISQAVNGTKES

-326 QGNLRSTGDIFED
+326 NGNLRSTGDIFED
-339 VVVSLQSM
+339 VVVSLQNM

-358 KLFGESTSKLNPLL
+358 KLFGESVSKLNPLL

-377 FLKDVVRTQ
+377 LLREVVRTQ
-386 DALGSQMSG
+386 NALGSQMSDN
-395 SLVSASAKFQ
+395 LVAESAKFQ
-405 DAITTMKQGW
+405 DAIATLGQAW
-415 QGFKNVLGETFM
+415 QGFKNLLGETFL
-427 PVIQKVVV
+427 PIIQKVVV
-435 WVTVAIAKISALL
+435 WITVAIAKITILL

-467 NSVSSYTGAV
+467 NSVSSYAGAV
-477 NKATDAVKKLKKQTM
+477 SKATDAVKEFKKQTM
-492 GFDEMNILQGQD
+492 GFDEMNIIQPTD
-504 TASGSGSGAVDA
+504 MATGSGAGAVDA
-516 GYGIDVGG
+516 GYGVNM
-524 GGSVGTLLP
+524 GGSEGSIGSLLP
-533 EDALADIESFE
+533 EDALADIEAFE
-544 KKMDQ
+544 KKMDD
-549 IGGKIAGWVTALGI
+549 IGGKVAGWVTGLSI
-563 LGGAILFIIGG
+563 LAGMILLIVGAF
-574 ISLNIPMILAGA
+574 SLNIPLVLAGV
-586 TLCGIGIAV
+586 TLAGIGVSIGDA
-595 GNGSGVLDG
+595 S
-604 ISPIIKAI
+604 
-612 VMALGTFA
+612 GTFSA
-620 TVLLVVKEAIIAVKG
+620 WDEWLNGIGESISTWFSNTISAIGDFFTNIWNDIKEGAKSAVDAIKG
-635 AQAALNIVMNANP
+635 FFSDIGDWFYTNVIEP
-648 IGLVIAAVAALVA
+648 IGNFFSDLWQDIKDIA
-661 AFIYLW
+661 
-667 NNCEEF
+667 NS
-673 RQFFINL
+673 
-680 WEQLKEVVKAVADW
+680 VADW
-694 FVQAW
+694 FVEAW

-706 VNLWNSIKDGAVN
+706 VDTWNSIKEKASNTWD
-719 VWNGIKNVFSVVGN
+719 GIKNVFSTVGN
-733 WFYNSVISPVANFF
+733 WFHDKVISPVGDFF
-747 SGMWNKLKSG
+747 SGMWGKLKKG
-757 AKNAWDGIKS
+757 AKDAWAGIKD
-767 VFSTVANFFGDVF
+767 VFSTVANFFGDIF

-802 DGIVKAFKTI
+802 DGIVDAFKTI
-812 VNAIISGINKVV
+812 VNAIITGINKVV
-824 AIPFNGINW
+824 ALPFKGINW
-833 ALNKIKSVSILGLKP
+833 ALNKIKNIEILGLKP
-848 FDWISTI
+848 FDWIDTI

>member
-8 RIVVD
+8 RVVVD

-20 ITDVKKELK
+20 ITEVKKELK

-39 SGVSQEVK
+39 SGVSQEIK
-47 SVAGSIKQSI
+47 GVAGSIKQSI

-109 SQGFDDETA
+109 SQGFDDKTA
-118 KHKAGWS
+118 QQKAGWS
-125 PEFDEVMGRWN
+125 TEFEKVMGKWN

-147 RTSKAHRQLAEV
+147 RTSLAKRQLVEV

-170 FQGMK
+170 FQGIK

-190 QTAQFKALALLFRKI
+190 QTAQFKALSSLFRKI

-211 EAVGKWAGS
+211 EAVSKWAGS

-260 DKGSQKMNMSAEQ
+260 DKGSQRMNMSAEQ
-273 YQKWSYAMELSGSSI
+273 YQKWAYAMKLSGSSI

-298 SGQISQAVNGTEES
+298 SGQISQAVNGTKES
-312 QKAFQRLGVNLKDA
+312 QKAFQRLGVNLKDTK
-326 QGNLRSTGDIFED
+326 GNLRSTGDIFED
-339 VVVSLQSM
+339 VVVSLQNM

-358 KLFGESTSKLNPLL
+358 KLFGESVSKLNPLL

-377 FLKDVVRTQ
+377 FLREVVRTQ
-386 DALGSQMSG
+386 NALGSQMSDN
-395 SLVSASAKFQ
+395 LVAESAKFQ
-405 DAITTMKQGW
+405 DAIATLGQAW
-415 QGFKNVLGETFM
+415 QGFKNLLGETFL
-427 PVIQKVVV
+427 PIIQKVVV
-435 WVTVAIAKISALL
+435 WITVAIAKITILL

-467 NSVSSYTGAV
+467 NSVSSYAGAV
-477 NKATDAVKKLKKQTM
+477 SKATDAVKEFKKQTM
-492 GFDEMNILQGQD
+492 GFDEMNIIQPTD
-504 TASGSGSGAVDA
+504 MATGSGAGAGDA
-516 GYGIDVGG
+516 GYNINM
-524 GGSVGTLLP
+524 GGSEGSLGSLLP
-533 EDALADIESFE
+533 EDALADIEAFE
-544 KKMDQ
+544 KKMDE
-549 IGGKIAGWVTALGI
+549 IGGKVAGWVTGLSI
-563 LGGAILFIIGG
+563 LAGLILLIIGAF
-574 ISLNIPMILAGA
+574 SLNIPLVLAGV
-586 TLCGIGIAV
+586 TLGGVGVAIGDASGTFSAWDEWLNGIGESITNWFSNTISAIGDFFSNIWNDIKDGAKSAV
-595 GNGSGVLDG
+595 DA
-604 ISPIIKAI
+604 IKGFFSDI
-612 VMALGTFA
+612 GDWFYTNVI
-620 TVLLVVKEAIIAVKG
+620 E
-635 AQAALNIVMNANP
+635 P
-648 IGLVIAAVAALVA
+648 IGNFFSDLWQDIKDIA
-661 AFIYLW
+661 
-667 NNCEEF
+667 NS
-673 RQFFINL
+673 
-680 WEQLKEVVKAVADW
+680 VADW

-706 VNLWNSIKDGAVN
+706 VDTWNSIKEKASNTWD
-719 VWNGIKNVFSVVGN
+719 GIKNVFSTVGN
-733 WFYNSVISPVANFF
+733 WFHDKVISPVGDFF
-747 SGMWNKLKSG
+747 SGMWGKLKKG
-757 AKNAWDGIKS
+757 AKDAWSGIKD
-767 VFSTVANFFGDVF
+767 VFSTVANFFGDIF

-802 DGIVKAFKTI
+802 DGIVDAFKTI
-812 VNAIISGINKVV
+812 VNAIITGINKVV
-824 AIPFNGINW
+824 ALPFKGINW
-833 ALNKIKSVSILGLKP
+833 ALNKIKNIEILGLKP
-848 FDWISTI
+848 FDWIDTI

-936 QTGTLPLVFA
+936 QTGVLPLVFA

>member
-8 RIVVD
+8 KIVVD

-29 STANSTKQGV
+29 STADSTKQGV

-57 ASAIGVA
+57 ATAIGVA
-64 IPTIGRIR
+64 IPQIGRVKKEVNALK
-72 NEIKSLKKELKA
+72 NEI
-84 PLKGS
+84 KGS
-89 YEGFAREAERT
+89 YEGFAREYERT

-109 SQGFDDETA
+109 SQGFDNKTA
-118 KHKAGWS
+118 QHKAAWS
-125 PEFDEVMGRWN
+125 PEVNNAMKKWD
-136 AFNESMEEFER
+136 AFNESMGELER
-147 RTSKAHRQLAEV
+147 RTSTAYVRLVEL
-159 RKTGYDIVTLP
+159 RKTVYDVATLP
-170 FQGMK
+170 FQGIK

-190 QTAQFKALALLFRKI
+190 QTAQFKALSSLFRKI

-211 EAVGKWAGS
+211 EAVSKWAGS

-260 DKGSQKMNMSAEQ
+260 DKGSQKMNMSAKQ
-273 YQKWSYAMELSGSSI
+273 YQKWAYAMKLSGSSI

-298 SGQISQAVNGTEES
+298 SGQISQAVNGTKES

-326 QGNLRSTGDIFED
+326 NGNLRSTGDIFED
-339 VVVSLQSM
+339 VVVSLQNM

-358 KLFGESTSKLNPLL
+358 KLFGESVSKLNPLL

-377 FLKDVVRTQ
+377 LLREVVRTQ
-386 DALGSQMSG
+386 NALGSQMSDN
-395 SLVSASAKFQ
+395 LVAESAKFQ
-405 DAITTMKQGW
+405 DAIATLGQAW
-415 QGFKNVLGETFM
+415 QGFKNLLGETFL
-427 PVIQKVVV
+427 PIIQKVVV
-435 WVTVAIAKISALL
+435 WITVAIAKITILL

-467 NSVSSYTGAV
+467 NSVSSYAGAV
-477 NKATDAVKKLKKQTM
+477 SKATDAVKEFKKQTM
-492 GFDEMNILQGQD
+492 GFDEMNIIQPTD
-504 TASGSGSGAVDA
+504 MATGSGAGAVDA
-516 GYGIDVGG
+516 GYGVNM
-524 GGSVGTLLP
+524 GGSEGSIGSLLP
-533 EDALADIESFE
+533 EDALADIEAFE
-544 KKMDQ
+544 KKMDD
-549 IGGKIAGWVTALGI
+549 IGGKVAGWVTGLSI
-563 LGGAILFIIGG
+563 LAGMILLIVGAF
-574 ISLNIPMILAGA
+574 SLNIPLVLAGV
-586 TLCGIGIAV
+586 TLAGIGVSIGDA
-595 GNGSGVLDG
+595 S
-604 ISPIIKAI
+604 
-612 VMALGTFA
+612 GTFSA
-620 TVLLVVKEAIIAVKG
+620 WDEWLNGIGESISTWFSNTISAIGDFFTNIWNDIKEGAKSAVDAIKG
-635 AQAALNIVMNANP
+635 FFSDIGDWFYTNVIEP
-648 IGLVIAAVAALVA
+648 IGNFFSDLWQDIKDIA
-661 AFIYLW
+661 
-667 NNCEEF
+667 NS
-673 RQFFINL
+673 
-680 WEQLKEVVKAVADW
+680 VADW
-694 FVQAW
+694 FVEAW

-706 VNLWNSIKDGAVN
+706 VDTWNSIKEKASNTWD
-719 VWNGIKNVFSVVGN
+719 GIKNVFSTVGN
-733 WFYNSVISPVANFF
+733 WFHDKVISPVGDFF
-747 SGMWNKLKSG
+747 SGMWGKLKKG
-757 AKNAWDGIKS
+757 AKDAWAGIKD
-767 VFSTVANFFGDVF
+767 VFSTVANFFGDIF

-802 DGIVKAFKTI
+802 DGIVDAFKTI
-812 VNAIISGINKVV
+812 VNAIITGINKVV
-824 AIPFNGINW
+824 ALPFKGINW
-833 ALNKIKSVSILGLKP
+833 ALNKIKNIEILGLKP
-848 FDWISTI
+848 FDWIDTI

>member
-8 RIVVD
+8 KIVVD

-20 ITDVKKELK
+20 ITDVKKELN
-29 STANSTKQGV
+29 STAKSTKQGV

-47 SVAGSIKQSI
+47 NAAGSIKQSI
-57 ASAIGVA
+57 ATAIGVA
-64 IPTIGRIR
+64 IP
-72 NEIKSLKKELKA
+72 SLGLVKKEVKALKNE
-84 PLKGS
+84 LKGS
-89 YEGFAREAERT
+89 YEGFAREYDRT
-100 YSKMYKKYK
+100 LKQMYKKYK
-109 SQGFDDETA
+109 SQGFDDKTA
-118 KHKAGWS
+118 QQKASWS
-125 PEFDEVMGRWN
+125 PEVNGVMGRWDK
-136 AFNESMEEFER
+136 FNEGMEELAGQ
-147 RTSKAHRQLAEV
+147 TSEAHARLVEL
-159 RKTGYDIVTLP
+159 RKTVYDIVTRPL
-170 FQGMK
+170 QAMK

-190 QTAQFKALALLFRKI
+190 ATAQFKALSLLFGKI
-205 KNSDFG
+205 KDSKL
-211 EAVGKWAGS
+211 GKAIEKWSGS
-220 IKTAI
+220 VKTAI
-225 KESIGAIGA
+225 GENIKAIKAWVKTIIYTIGAITA
-234 WIKAIIAFAGVI
+234 
-246 TGVVFSVSKLGDSI
+246 VVFSVSKLGDSI
-260 DKGSQKMNMSAEQ
+260 DKGSQRMNMSTEQ
-273 YQKWSYAMELSGSSI
+273 YQKWAYAMELSGSSI

-298 SGQISQAVNGTEES
+298 SGQISQAVNGTKES

-339 VVVSLQSM
+339 VVVSLQNM

-395 SLVSASAKFQ
+395 SLVAASAKFQ
-405 DAITTMKQGW
+405 DSITTMKQGW
-415 QGFKNVLGETFM
+415 QGFKNVLGETFL

-435 WVTVAIAKISALL
+435 WITVAVAKISALL

-457 KSSETMNKAT
+457 KSSETMSKAT
-467 NSVSSYTGAV
+467 TSVSSYTGAV

-504 TASGSGSGAVDA
+504 SGSGSGSGAGDA
-516 GYGIDVGG
+516 GYGIDI
-524 GGSVGTLLP
+524 GGSEGSIGTLLP

-549 IGGKIAGWVTALGI
+549 IGGKIAGWVTALAI
-563 LGGAILFIIGG
+563 LGGGILFVVGAL
-574 ISLNIPMILAGA
+574 SLNVPMFLAGA
-586 TLCGIGIAV
+586 TLAGIGIGIGNASGTFSAWGEWLNGIWESISTWFSNTISAIGDFFSRVWNDIKEGAKAAVDAIVGFFANIGNWFYTNVIEPV
-595 GNGSGVLDG
+595 GNFFSDLWQ
-604 ISPIIKAI
+604 SIKD
-612 VMALGTFA
+612 
-620 TVLLVVKEAIIAVKG
+620 IAK
-635 AQAALNIVMNANP
+635 L
-648 IGLVIAAVAALVA
+648 
-661 AFIYLW
+661 
-667 NNCEEF
+667 
-673 RQFFINL
+673 
-680 WEQLKEVVKAVADW
+680 VADW

-699 TDIKNFF
+699 TDIKDFF
-706 VNLWNSIKDGAVN
+706 VNIWNSIKEKASN
-719 VWNGIKNVFSVVGN
+719 TWEGIKNVFSTVGN
-733 WFYNSVISPVANFF
+733 WFHDKVISPVANFF
-747 SGMWNKLKSG
+747 SGMWDKLKNG
-757 AKNAWDGIKS
+757 AKNAWNGIKS
-767 VFSTVANFFGDVF
+767 VFSTVANFFGDIF

-802 DGIVKAFKTI
+802 DGIVNAFKTI
-812 VNAIISGINKVV
+812 VNAIITGINKVV
-824 AIPFNGINW
+824 ALPFKGINW
-833 ALNKIKSVSILGLKP
+833 ALNKIKSVEILGLKP

-887 LEANTQWM
+887 LESNTQWM
-895 DLLAEK
+895 DLLADK
-901 INQRQGRSIPTKLIL
+901 INQRQGRSIPTKLVL

>member
-8 RIVVD
+8 KIVVD

-20 ITDVKKELK
+20 ITDVKKELN
-29 STANSTKQGV
+29 STAKSTKQGV

-47 SVAGSIKQSI
+47 NAAGSIKQSI
-57 ASAIGVA
+57 ATAIGVA
-64 IPTIGRIR
+64 IP
-72 NEIKSLKKELKA
+72 SLGLVKKEVKALKNE
-84 PLKGS
+84 LKGS
-89 YEGFAREAERT
+89 YEGFAREYDRT
-100 YSKMYKKYK
+100 LKQMYKKYK
-109 SQGFDDETA
+109 SQGFDDKTA
-118 KHKAGWS
+118 QQKASWS
-125 PEFDEVMGRWN
+125 PEVNGVMGRWDK
-136 AFNESMEEFER
+136 FNEGMEELAGQ
-147 RTSKAHRQLAEV
+147 TSEAHARLVEL
-159 RKTGYDIVTLP
+159 RKTVYDMATRPL
-170 FQGMK
+170 QAMK

-190 QTAQFKALALLFRKI
+190 ATAQFKALSLLFGKI
-205 KNSDFG
+205 KDSKL
-211 EAVGKWAGS
+211 GKAIEKWSGS
-220 IKTAI
+220 VKTAI
-225 KESIGAIGA
+225 GENIKAIKAWVKTIIYTIGAITA
-234 WIKAIIAFAGVI
+234 
-246 TGVVFSVSKLGDSI
+246 VVFSVSKLGDSI
-260 DKGSQKMNMSAEQ
+260 DKGSQRMNMSTEQ
-273 YQKWSYAMELSGSSI
+273 YQKWAYAMELSGSSI

-339 VVVSLQSM
+339 VVVSLQNM

-395 SLVSASAKFQ
+395 SLVAASAKFQ
-405 DAITTMKQGW
+405 DSITTMKQGW
-415 QGFKNVLGETFM
+415 QGFKNVLGETFL

-435 WVTVAIAKISALL
+435 WITVAVAKISALL

-457 KSSETMNKAT
+457 KSSETMSKAT
-467 NSVSSYTGAV
+467 TSVSSYTGAV

-504 TASGSGSGAVDA
+504 SGSGSGSGAGDA
-516 GYGIDVGG
+516 GYGIDI
-524 GGSVGTLLP
+524 GGSEGSIGTLLP

-549 IGGKIAGWVTALGI
+549 IGGKIAGWVTALAI
-563 LGGAILFIIGG
+563 LGGGILFVVGAL
-574 ISLNIPMILAGA
+574 SLNVPMFLAGA
-586 TLCGIGIAV
+586 TLAGIGIGIGNASGTFSAWGEWLNGIWESISTWFSNTISAIGDFFSRVWNDIKEGAKAAVDAIVGFFANIGNWFYTNVIEPV
-595 GNGSGVLDG
+595 GNFFSDLWQ
-604 ISPIIKAI
+604 SIKD
-612 VMALGTFA
+612 
-620 TVLLVVKEAIIAVKG
+620 IAK
-635 AQAALNIVMNANP
+635 L
-648 IGLVIAAVAALVA
+648 
-661 AFIYLW
+661 
-667 NNCEEF
+667 
-673 RQFFINL
+673 
-680 WEQLKEVVKAVADW
+680 VADW

-699 TDIKNFF
+699 TDIKDFF
-706 VNLWNSIKDGAVN
+706 VNIWNSIKEKASN
-719 VWNGIKNVFSVVGN
+719 TWEGIKNVFSTVGN
-733 WFYNSVISPVANFF
+733 WFHDKVISPVANFF
-747 SGMWNKLKSG
+747 SGMWDKLKNG
-757 AKNAWDGIKS
+757 AKNAWNGIKS
-767 VFSTVANFFGDVF
+767 VFSTVANFFGDIF

-802 DGIVKAFKTI
+802 DGIVNAFKTI
-812 VNAIISGINKVV
+812 VNAIITGINKVV
-824 AIPFNGINW
+824 ALPFKGINW
-833 ALNKIKSVSILGLKP
+833 ALNKIKSVEILGLKP

-887 LEANTQWM
+887 LESNTQWM
-895 DLLAEK
+895 DLLADK
-901 INQRQGRSIPTKLIL
+901 INQRQGRSIPTKLVL

>member
-8 RIVVD
+8 KIVVD

-39 SGVSQEVK
+39 SSVSQEV
-47 SVAGSIKQSI
+47 SAAAGSIRQSI

-64 IPTIGRIR
+64 IPQIGRVKK
-72 NEIKSLKKELKA
+72 EVKSLKNEI
-84 PLKGS
+84 KGS
-89 YEGFAREAERT
+89 YEGFAREYDRT
-100 YSKMYKKYK
+100 LKTMYKKYK
-109 SQGFDDETA
+109 SQGFDDKTA
-118 KHKAGWS
+118 QHKAAWS
-125 PEFDEVMGRWN
+125 PEVNNVMERWDG
-136 AFNESMEEFER
+136 FNTQMEKLAGQ
-147 RTSKAHRQLAEV
+147 TSEAHVKLVEL
-159 RKTGYDIVTLP
+159 RKTVYDIVTLP
-170 FQGMK
+170 FQGLK

-190 QTAQFKALALLFRKI
+190 QTAQFKALSSLFRKI

-211 EAVGKWAGS
+211 EAVSKWAGS

-273 YQKWSYAMELSGSSI
+273 YQKWAYAMKLSGSSI

-298 SGQISQAVNGTEES
+298 SGQISQAVNGTKES
-312 QKAFQRLGVNLKDA
+312 QKAFQRLGVNLKDTK
-326 QGNLRSTGDIFED
+326 GNLRSTGDIFED
-339 VVVSLQSM
+339 VVVSLQNM

-358 KLFGESTSKLNPLL
+358 KLFGESVSKLNPLL

-377 FLKDVVRTQ
+377 LLREVVRTQ
-386 DALGSQMSG
+386 NALGSQMSDN
-395 SLVSASAKFQ
+395 LVAESAKFQ
-405 DAITTMKQGW
+405 DAIATLGQAW
-415 QGFKNVLGETFM
+415 QGFKNLLGETFL
-427 PVIQKVVV
+427 PIIQKVVV
-435 WVTVAIAKISALL
+435 WITVAIAKITILL

-467 NSVSSYTGAV
+467 NSVSSYAGAV
-477 NKATDAVKKLKKQTM
+477 SKATDAVKEFKKQTM
-492 GFDEMNILQGQD
+492 GFDEMNIIQPTDMATG
-504 TASGSGSGAVDA
+504 AGAGAVDA
-516 GYGIDVGG
+516 GYGMNI
-524 GGSVGTLLP
+524 GGSEGSIGSLLP
-533 EDALADIESFE
+533 EDALADIEAFE
-544 KKMDQ
+544 KKMDE
-549 IGGKIAGWVTALGI
+549 IGGKVAGWVTGLSI
-563 LGGAILFIIGG
+563 LAGMILLIVGAF
-574 ISLNIPMILAGA
+574 SLNIPLVLAGV
-586 TLCGIGIAV
+586 TLAGIGV
-595 GNGSGVLDG
+595 
-604 ISPIIKAI
+604 AI
-612 VMALGTFA
+612 GDASGTFSA
-620 TVLLVVKEAIIAVKG
+620 WDEWLNGIGESISNWCSNAISDIGDFFTNIWNDIKDGAKSAVDAIKG
-635 AQAALNIVMNANP
+635 FFSDIGDWFYTNVIEP
-648 IGLVIAAVAALVA
+648 IGNFFSDLWQDIKDIAQSVG
-661 AFIYLW
+661 
-667 NNCEEF
+667 
-673 RQFFINL
+673 
-680 WEQLKEVVKAVADW
+680 DW

-706 VNLWNSIKDGAVN
+706 VDTWNSIKEKASNTWD
-719 VWNGIKNVFSVVGN
+719 GIKNVFSTVGN
-733 WFYNSVISPVANFF
+733 WFHDKVISPVGDFF
-747 SGMWNKLKSG
+747 SGMWGKLKKG
-757 AKNAWDGIKS
+757 AKDAWSGIKD
-767 VFSTVANFFGDVF
+767 VFSTVANFFGDIF

-802 DGIVKAFKTI
+802 DGIVDAFKTI
-812 VNAIISGINKVV
+812 VNAIITGINKVI
-824 AIPFNGINW
+824 ALPFKGINW
-833 ALNKIKSVSILGLKP
+833 ALNKIKSIEILGLKP
-848 FDWISTI
+848 FDWIDTI

-901 INQRQGRSIPTKLIL
+901 INQRQGRSLPTKLIL

>member
-8 RIVVD
+8 KIVVD

-20 ITDVKKELK
+20 ITEVKKELK

-39 SGVSQEVK
+39 SGVSQEIK
-47 SVAGSIKQSI
+47 GVAGSIKQSI

-109 SQGFDDETA
+109 SQGFDDKTA
-118 KHKAGWS
+118 QQKAGWS

-147 RTSKAHRQLAEV
+147 RTSLAKRQLIEV

-170 FQGMK
+170 FQGVK

-190 QTAQFKALALLFRKI
+190 QTAQFKALSSLFRKI

-211 EAVGKWAGS
+211 EAVSKWAGS

-260 DKGSQKMNMSAEQ
+260 DKGSQRMNMSAEQ
-273 YQKWSYAMELSGSSI
+273 YQKWAYAMKLSGSSI

-298 SGQISQAVNGTEES
+298 SGQISQAVNGTKES
-312 QKAFQRLGVNLKDA
+312 QKAFQRLGVNLKDTK
-326 QGNLRSTGDIFED
+326 GNLRSTGDIFED
-339 VVVSLQSM
+339 VVVSLQNM

-358 KLFGESTSKLNPLL
+358 KLFGESVSKLNPLL

-377 FLKDVVRTQ
+377 LLREVVRTQ
-386 DALGSQMSG
+386 NALGSQMSDN
-395 SLVSASAKFQ
+395 LVAESAKFQ
-405 DAITTMKQGW
+405 DAIATLGQAW
-415 QGFKNVLGETFM
+415 QGFKNLLGETFL
-427 PVIQKVVV
+427 PIIQKVVV
-435 WVTVAIAKISALL
+435 WITVAIAKITILL

-467 NSVSSYTGAV
+467 NSVSSYAGAV
-477 NKATDAVKKLKKQTM
+477 SKATDAVKEFKKQTM
-492 GFDEMNILQGQD
+492 GFDEMNIIQPTD
-504 TASGSGSGAVDA
+504 MATGSGAGAGDA
-516 GYGIDVGG
+516 GYNINM
-524 GGSVGTLLP
+524 GGSEGSLGSLLP
-533 EDALADIESFE
+533 EDALADIEAFE
-544 KKMDQ
+544 KKMDE
-549 IGGKIAGWVTALGI
+549 IGSKVAGWVTGLSI
-563 LGGAILFIIGG
+563 LAGLILLIIGAF
-574 ISLNIPMILAGA
+574 SLNIPLVLAGV
-586 TLCGIGIAV
+586 TLGGVGVAIGDASGTFSAWDEWLNGIGESISNWFSNTISAIGDFFTNIWNDIKDGAKSAV
-595 GNGSGVLDG
+595 DA
-604 ISPIIKAI
+604 IKGFFSDI
-612 VMALGTFA
+612 GDWFYTNVI
-620 TVLLVVKEAIIAVKG
+620 E
-635 AQAALNIVMNANP
+635 P
-648 IGLVIAAVAALVA
+648 IGNFFSDLWQDIKDIA
-661 AFIYLW
+661 
-667 NNCEEF
+667 NS
-673 RQFFINL
+673 
-680 WEQLKEVVKAVADW
+680 VADW

-706 VNLWNSIKDGAVN
+706 VDTWNSIKEKASNTWD
-719 VWNGIKNVFSVVGN
+719 GIKNVFSTVGN
-733 WFYNSVISPVANFF
+733 WFHDKVISPVGDFF
-747 SGMWNKLKSG
+747 SGMWGKLKKG
-757 AKNAWDGIKS
+757 AKDAWAGIKD
-767 VFSTVANFFGDVF
+767 VFSTVANFFGDIF

-802 DGIVKAFKTI
+802 DGIVDAFKTI
-812 VNAIISGINKVV
+812 VNAIITGINKVV
-824 AIPFNGINW
+824 ALPFKGINW
-833 ALNKIKSVSILGLKP
+833 ALNKIKNIEILGLKP
-848 FDWISTI
+848 FDWIDTI

>member
-20 ITDVKKELK
+20 ITDVKKELS

-39 SGVSQEVK
+39 SGVSQEVRAA
-47 SVAGSIKQSI
+47 AGSIRQSI
-57 ASAIGVA
+57 ATAIGIA
-64 IPTIGRIR
+64 IPSIGRVRKEIR
-72 NEIKSLKKELKA
+72 AIKNELNA

-89 YEGFAREAERT
+89 YEGYAREAERT
-100 YSKMYKKYK
+100 YKKMYKKYK

-125 PEFDEVMGRWN
+125 PEFEGAMGKWN
-136 AFNESMEEFER
+136 AFNESMEELER
-147 RTSKAHRQLAEV
+147 RTSPAHRQLEEL
-159 RKTGYDIVTLP
+159 RKTVYDIVTLP

-175 RGLSSIFSTLGNGLK
+175 RGLSSIFSTLGKGLK
-190 QTAQFKALALLFRKI
+190 DTSQFQGLARLFGKI
-205 KNSDFG
+205 KNSKLG
-211 EAVGKWAGS
+211 QAVGKWAGS
-220 IKTAI
+220 LKTAI
-225 KESIGAIGA
+225 KESIGAIA
-234 WIKAIIAFAGVI
+234 TWIKALIAAAGVI
-246 TGVVFSVSKLGDSI
+246 TAVVNSVSKLGDSI
-260 DKGSQKMNMSAEQ
+260 DKGSQRMNMSTEQ
-273 YQKWSYAMELSGSSI
+273 YQKWAYAMELSGSSI

-372 NNNAN
+372 NNNGN

-467 NSVSSYTGAV
+467 TSVSSYTGAV
-477 NKATDAVKKLKKQTM
+477 NKATDAVKKLKRQTM

-504 TASGSGSGAVDA
+504 SGSGSGSGAGDA
-516 GYGIDVGG
+516 GYGIDI
-524 GGSVGTLLP
+524 GGSEGSIGTLLP

-549 IGGKIAGWVTALGI
+549 IGGKIAGWVTALTL
-563 LGGAILFIIGG
+563 LGGAILFVIGG
-574 ISLNIPMILAGA
+574 PSLNIPMILAGA
-586 TLCGIGIAV
+586 TLAGIGLSI
-595 GNGSGVLDG
+595 GNASGTFSAWGEWLDG
-604 ISPIIKAI
+604 ILESISTWVSNAISAIGDFFSRVWNGIKEGAKAAVDAI
-612 VMALGTFA
+612 VGFFA
-620 TVLLVVKEAIIAVKG
+620 NIGDWFYTNVTEPVGNFFSELWQSIKDIA
-635 AQAALNIVMNANP
+635 QS
-648 IGLVIAAVAALVA
+648 
-661 AFIYLW
+661 
-667 NNCEEF
+667 
-673 RQFFINL
+673 
-680 WEQLKEVVKAVADW
+680 VADW

-699 TDIKNFF
+699 TDIKDFF
-706 VNLWNSIKDGAVN
+706 INLWNSIKDGAVN
-719 VWNGIKNVFSVVGN
+719 VWNNIKNVFSVVGS
-733 WFYNSVISPVANFF
+733 WFYNSVISPVTNFF
-747 SGMWNKLKSG
+747 SGMWDKVKNG
-757 AKNAWDGIKS
+757 AKNAWDGIKN
-767 VFSTVANFFGDVF
+767 VFSTVAQFFGDVF

-802 DGIVKAFKTI
+802 DGIVNAFKAI
-812 VNAIISGINKVV
+812 VNAIISGINRVI
-824 AIPFNGINW
+824 AIPFDGINW
-833 ALNKIKSVSILGLKP
+833 ALNKIRNVSIFGLKP
-848 FDWISTI
+848 FDWIYTI
-855 SVPQIPKLAKGGI
+855 SVPQIPRLAKGGI

-887 LEANTQWM
+887 LESNTQWM
-895 DLLAEK
+895 DLLADK

-916 QVNGRTFGETAIEN
+916 QVNGRTLGETTIEN